1 MSFGLRRR
9 RDGVDL
15 LKLGEDGGGSLPLA
29 QERDGD
35 LAWAH
40 AGEAAPCGGDAKDL
54 LRRAEEAQAQRV
66 TALPFL
72 FVVRAGEGIAVAVGG
87 GFAAAAQLSGDAD
100 AVCVFGQ
107 RDARRARVLVRDG
120 AVDGPLVGKEGEQ
133 ALLDRVFFIMPNELE
148 LHKGVRSFL
157 S

>member
-1 MSFGLRRR
+1 M
-9 RDGVDL
+9 
-15 LKLGEDGGGSLPLA
+15 
-29 QERDGD
+29 
-35 LAWAH
+35 
-40 AGEAAPCGGDAKDL
+40 
-54 LRRAEEAQAQRV
+54 

-87 GFAAAAQLSGDAD
+87 GFAAAAQLGGDAD
-100 AVCVFGQ
+100 AVRVLGQ

-120 AVDGPLVGKEGEQ
+120 TVDGPRVGKEGEQ

>member
-1 MSFGLRRR
+1 MPPHG
-9 RDGVDL
+9 
-15 LKLGEDGGGSLPLA
+15 
-29 QERDGD
+29 
-35 LAWAH
+35 
-40 AGEAAPCGGDAKDL
+40 
-54 LRRAEEAQAQRV
+54 
-66 TALPFL
+66 
-72 FVVRAGEGIAVAVGG
+72 
-87 GFAAAAQLSGDAD
+87 GDAD
-100 AVCVFGQ
+100 AVRVLGQ

>member
-1 MSFGLRRR
+1 M
-9 RDGVDL
+9 
-15 LKLGEDGGGSLPLA
+15 
-29 QERDGD
+29 
-35 LAWAH
+35 
-40 AGEAAPCGGDAKDL
+40 
-54 LRRAEEAQAQRV
+54 

-87 GFAAAAQLSGDAD
+87 GFAAAG
-100 AVCVFGQ
+100 C
-107 RDARRARVLVRDG
+107 RPARVLVRDG